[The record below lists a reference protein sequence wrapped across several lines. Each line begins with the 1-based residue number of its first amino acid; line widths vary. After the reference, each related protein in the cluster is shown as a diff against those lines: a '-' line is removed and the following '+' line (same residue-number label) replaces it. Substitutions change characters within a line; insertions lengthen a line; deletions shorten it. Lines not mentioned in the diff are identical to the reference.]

1 MLCEHLMCREQELW
15 LFHFGLPGG
24 YGYTDNASEGYGGTV
39 PPILE
44 HMGYTAV
51 EQCVQAL
58 GSKFY
63 FLSCVRIMIFVA
75 SHNAR

>member
-1 MLCEHLMCREQELW
+1 MQITDCIYRTTCWSVLFWPNICMLCEHLMCREQELW

-51 EQCVQAL
+51 EQCV
-58 GSKFY
+58 
-63 FLSCVRIMIFVA
+63 
-75 SHNAR
+75 